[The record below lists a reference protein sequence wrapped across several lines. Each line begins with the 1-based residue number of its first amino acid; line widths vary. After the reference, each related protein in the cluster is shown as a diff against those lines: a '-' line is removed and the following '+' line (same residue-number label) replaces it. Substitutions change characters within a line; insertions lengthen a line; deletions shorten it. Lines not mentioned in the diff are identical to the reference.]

1 MTYFILNIISILLS
15 EFLLIYFI
23 LRTEKNIIPDNEIK
37 PVFVLGA
44 NYSEY
49 IWFPFVFQLGGV
61 LLIEIITNHTAFPFL
76 KAIPPFLMTTIGTLL
91 LISTRY
97 KRFYFTDNGLIIYNL
112 LSKKKVF
119 IPLDNIKKAG
129 KKQTLRST
137 LFFIQATNKSVY
149 FTRNQL
155 GNEDQFKEYFRQKEI
170 KWFVEHL

>member
-1 MTYFILNIISILLS
+1 MTYLILNITSILLS

-23 LRTEKNIIPDNEIK
+23 LRTEKKHIPDNEIK

-49 IWFPFVFQLGGV
+49 LWMPLGFQLAGS
-61 LLIEIITNHTAFPFL
+61 LFIEIITNHTASPYL
-76 KAIPPFLMTTIGTLL
+76 KAIPPFLISTIGTLL

-112 LSKKKVF
+112 FSKKKEL
-119 IPLDNIKKAG
+119 IPLDKIKKAG
-129 KKQTLRST
+129 KKST
-137 LFFIQATNKSVY
+137 RTSTFFFIQATNKSVY

-155 GNEDQFKEYFRQKEI
+155 GKEEQFKEFFRQKGI
-170 KWFVEHL
+170 KWCLEDP